1 VYAAKKTVPVGM
13 NIAEDDALADVVK
26 TGKFVAQFEVHCCPF
41 CQSLNFDEIPTIEK
55 QVEAVY
61 VHDLTAT
68 GPQTDLDGL
77 LAQGYVIVGR
87 YAKQYIL
94 EKAKSEEK
102 GEGK

>member
-1 VYAAKKTVPVGM
+1 VYAAKKTHFLEPKDIQVD
-13 NIAEDDALADVVK
+13 EDTTFKAGDTVE
-26 TGKFVAQFEVHCCPF
+26 THCCPF

-61 VHDLTAT
+61 VHELTT
-68 GPQTDLDGL
+68 GPQTALDGL